1 MRKLLPLVL
10 LCLFACK
17 SKTRKEAND
26 QDKSTSSYVFSMDG
40 LDELKIG
47 MKQDEVEK
55 LINQKLVLPNAI
67 NLAES
72 YVDTAQVKYKDIDLT
87 LTFQRQYPD
96 YSKEFYMSVTAIRSS
111 DTRCHT
117 STGVHIN
124 DTKERIIDQYPDH
137 TISMGPDYDMVNDST
152 WLPSKTRYMITVK
165 DEHYQQLIFRLENKK
180 IHSIETGI
188 RFSDSED

>member
-1 MRKLLPLVL
+1 
-10 LCLFACK
+10 
-17 SKTRKEAND
+17 
-26 QDKSTSSYVFSMDG
+26 MDG

-72 YVDTAQVKYKDIDLT
+72 WVDTAQVKYKNIDLT

-96 YSKEFYMSVTAIRSS
+96 YSKEFYMYLTAIKSS
-111 DTRCHT
+111 DARCHT

-124 DTKERIIDQYPDH
+124 DTKEQVIDQYPDN
-137 TISMGPDYDMVNDST
+137 TISLGPDYDMVNDST
-152 WLPSKTRYMITVK
+152 WLPSKIKYTITVQN
-165 DEHYQQLIFRLENKK
+165 ETGNSQLVFRLENKK
-180 IHSIETGI
+180 VNSIESGI
-188 RFSDSED
+188 RFDDSED